1 MNSKLIKVNI
11 DCIHD
16 VLYYKKLNNG
26 MEIFMLPNSNV
37 SNVYATFTTKY
48 GSAIDEFVPIGE
60 NKMIKVP
67 SGVAHFL
74 EHKVFEQEKRIPPF
88 EFYSKSGTNCNA
100 HTSLKNTTYEFIG
113 PNNFQENLEY
123 LLDFVQDPYLTDENV
138 EKEKGIIEQEIK
150 MYMDSPYWTMYD
162 GIRNNS
168 FEINPTKYPIGGTVE
183 SIYKINKG
191 VLEKCYNT
199 FYHPANMF
207 LVITGNFD
215 PEEAITIIEV
225 NQQKKQYGKMR
236 DLKVRE
242 YKEKDEVVKKD
253 EIVIRNVDVPKLSF
267 GIKINIKKIPIDNEY
282 KLHMYISLL
291 FNILFGVS
299 SKFFEKMN
307 NRKYLAMPLGIDKVV
322 ATNHLLVTLVCETN
336 YPNKLVNEIKCEL
349 DNIKIDEEELNI
361 YKKCMISDC
370 IRSFDNIIDIND
382 IIVSDVINYGK
393 YINNTVDI
401 IKKLN
406 ISEFN
411 TVIKNIDFNNV
422 SVYTVVPNNFQEKA
436 V

>member
-1 MNSKLIKVNI
+1 M
-11 DCIHD
+11 
-16 VLYYKKLNNG
+16 
-26 MEIFMLPNSNV
+26 
-37 SNVYATFTTKY
+37 
-48 GSAIDEFVPIGE
+48 
-60 NKMIKVP
+60 
-67 SGVAHFL
+67 
-74 EHKVFEQEKRIPPF
+74 
-88 EFYSKSGTNCNA
+88 
-100 HTSLKNTTYEFIG
+100 
-113 PNNFQENLEY
+113 
-123 LLDFVQDPYLTDENV
+123 
-138 EKEKGIIEQEIK
+138 
-150 MYMDSPYWTMYD
+150 
-162 GIRNNS
+162 
-168 FEINPTKYPIGGTVE
+168 
-183 SIYKINKG
+183 
-191 VLEKCYNT
+191 
-199 FYHPANMF
+199 
-207 LVITGNFD
+207 
-215 PEEAITIIEV
+215 
-225 NQQKKQYGKMR
+225 
-236 DLKVRE
+236 RE

-253 EIVIRNVDVPKLSF
+253 EIVIRNVDMPKLSF

-436 V
+436 G